1 MFLKE
6 NVVHVS
12 NRAITH
18 SYKSMKLS
26 HLQKKW
32 IELQFILRKLHQNQ
46 KRQVPRFCHIQN
58 VEEGCMGCN
67 MEIEGGLF
75 EKERPVGEGIEE
87 GNGT

>member
-18 SYKSMKLS
+18 SYKKHETISFAE
-26 HLQKKW
+26 KW
-32 IELQFILRKLHQNQ
+32 IELKFILRKLHQNQ
-46 KRQVPRFCHIQN
+46 KRQVPRFCHKQN
-58 VEEGCMGCN
+58 VGEGCTECN
-67 MEIEGGLF
+67 MEIEGGLL